1 MERNKI
7 NFVTG
12 ETYTLAELFSGN
24 RRIVIPDLQR
34 DYCWGNETNKKSTGE
49 TGELVAD
56 FISNLIGLYDNKVSG
71 TLNLGLFYGYE
82 VPANHIQLC
91 DGQQRLTTLYLL
103 LGMLNKKVG
112 RFRQHLISDYEYLHD
127 DKEPYL
133 NYAIRESSLYFLSDL
148 VCRFFID
155 NNDPVESIKKSDW
168 YFNDYNYDPSICSM
182 INALF
187 KIESVLEDKEHDWLV
202 AFGEW
207 LLYKLTFLYFDME
220 DRKNGEETFVI
231 INTTGEPLSATQNLK
246 PLIIE
251 ENKETAD
258 VDKKWEQIETWF
270 WQKREGDNDT
280 ADAGFAEFLRWISI
294 IEQRDDKELIRQILK
309 GEGKCEFPYKKVR
322 FDTIYNYWLAL
333 KWIMESAEG
342 KNPLFSFDDKILSP
356 YVNANVNDRKAIDQT
371 ECFVLLPVLYFV
383 YKYWPKIEPDD
394 MQRNA
399 KRVYEFFVNLR
410 RIDNVSKSVNELIP
424 SALHVVDVLKDD
436 GDLVSILEA
445 ENISRQLL
453 TEEEKCK
460 FNIFKRFQN
469 RVEIENSFWKIQQDF
484 DPLWKGEIFQLVKW
498 ANNEQGDFDFDKFK
512 QYVEVL
518 KDLFPDFPDGAEHEE
533 ITDCLR
539 RCMIVNQGDYYPVE
553 RGSYVTFGW
562 EWKEW
567 RELLCREGSKTKEM
581 FDYIIDKQ
589 DGRDVKDILSNY
601 IEENIGKLTEKN
613 KFVEFAKDNYLLSFT
628 HSSEA
633 CDMCWGWDD
642 NDWKI
647 CYGGGTSRHTSFLSM
662 KNACILKAFGGN
674 HENQC
679 GKKLSLPSFAG
690 WSIGYGGDSKGN
702 CIVFEDLDLK
712 LDVRFLT
719 EANGGLN
726 AGGTLKVALKTLD
739 GNRDI
744 AIDFPAVL
752 KVLNLPVETGER
764 ILSEEFE
771 TFDVE
776 NIKHKIEELLSKI
789 DQTKIDQTF
798 ERGNDALS

>member
-49 TGELVAD
+49 TGELVTD

-148 VCRFFID
+148 VCRFFIE

-187 KIESVLEDKEHDWLV
+187 KIEGVLEDKEHDWLV

-246 PLIIE
+246 PLILYADI
-251 ENKETAD
+251 NKELDD

-294 IEQRDDKELIRQILK
+294 IEKKENKELIQKILR
-309 GEGKCEFPYKKVR
+309 GEGKCEFPYKEVR

-333 KWIMESAEG
+333 QWVMEHNGTEQLFEF
-342 KNPLFSFDDKILSP
+342 NPNSKILSP
-356 YVNANVNDRKAIDQT
+356 SSNRNVNNRKAISQND
-371 ECFVLLPVLYFV
+371 CFVLLPVLYFV
-383 YKYWPKIEPDD
+383 HKYWDKIEEDNMP
-394 MQRNA
+394 RNA
-399 KRVYEFFVNLR
+399 KRIYEFFANLI
-410 RIDNVSKSVNELIP
+410 RIDNVSKAVNELIP
-424 SALHVVDVLKDD
+424 SALHIVDVLKEE
-436 GDLVSILEA
+436 GDIVSILEA
-445 ENISRQLL
+445 ENISQQLL
-453 TEEEKCK
+453 SEEEKCK
-460 FNIFKRFQN
+460 FNIFNKLQN
-469 RVEIENSFWKIQQDF
+469 RAEIENSFWTVQQDF
-484 DPLWKGEIFQLVKW
+484 DQLWEGEIFQLIKW
-498 ANNEQGDFDFDKFK
+498 ANNEQGNFDFDKFK

-518 KDLFPDFPDGAEHEE
+518 KYLFPDFPDGAEHEE
-533 ITDCLR
+533 ISDCLR
-539 RCMIVNQGDYYPVE
+539 RCMIVNQEDYYPVE

-567 RELLCREGSKTKEM
+567 RELLCREGSRTKEM
-581 FDYIIDKQ
+581 FDYIIDRRA
-589 DGRDVKDILSNY
+589 GRDVKDILSNY
-601 IEENIGKLTEKN
+601 IEKNIEKLTEKN

-628 HSSEA
+628 HLSEA

-647 CYGGGTSRHTSFLSM
+647 CCAGGTSRHTSFLSM

-674 HENQC
+674 HENFEEN
-679 GKKLSLPSFAG
+679 KLTLPSFAG
-690 WSIGYGGDSKGN
+690 WSIWYWGASKGN
-702 CIVFEDLDLK
+702 CIAFECERGFK
-712 LDVRFLT
+712 LDVWFLP
-719 EANGGLN
+719 EANDRLN
-726 AGGTLKVALKTLD
+726 AGGTLKVELKTLD
-739 GNRDI
+739 DNRDI

-752 KVLNLPVETGER
+752 KALNLPVETGER
-764 ILSEEFE
+764 ILSEKFE

-776 NIKHKIEELLSKI
+776 NIKHGIEGLLSKI
-789 DQTKIDQTF
+789 DQTF
-798 ERGNDALS
+798 ESGNDALS